1 MPTFAFT
8 AKTADGKTVSN
19 TLEADSPLTVRQRL
33 SDQGMTATKIQPA
46 KAKKATA
53 VTTGPNMK
61 ADPLD
66 RFQRVKLSDLS
77 LFCRQFSTLIDAGVS
92 LVRCLDVLTEQS
104 QSSKLRRII
113 ADLRYEVESGNSLSK
128 AMAKYPTTF
137 SNLFIGLIRAGE
149 VGGVLEESLQRLSSF
164 LEKDVE
170 LRRKVKAALTYPIIV
185 SLAAIGIVL
194 FLTMR
199 IVPEF
204 AKMFKDL
211 GLKSLPPMTEALMTF
226 SDFMVHKFYI
236 VALGVFLFWV
246 AFKMFTRTK
255 FGRRAWDRFKLK
267 IPVFGKLT
275 HKVALARFSRTL
287 ATLLSSG
294 VPILQALETVAG
306 TVGNEVISDAILD
319 ARARVREGDVISE
332 PLRKSKMFPPMVVQ
346 MIAIG
351 QESGALDTM
360 LAKIADYYDQ
370 EVDAAIASLT
380 AAIEP
385 MLIIFLGF
393 TVGFI
398 VIAMFMPLVA
408 LVQGLSG
415 GDSDDATAKSE

>member
-1 MPTFAFT
+1 MPTFAYVAKGADGKRLT
-8 AKTADGKTVSN
+8 GTSEATTPQELRTRLAEQGMQVQNVKPAKAAAAAKTASSG
-19 TLEADSPLTVRQRL
+19 
-33 SDQGMTATKIQPA
+33 A
-46 KAKKATA
+46 KS
-53 VTTGPNMK
+53 GGF
-61 ADPLD
+61 LD
-66 RFQRVKLSDLS
+66 RFQRVKLTDLS
-77 LFCRQFSTLIDAGVS
+77 IFCRQFSTMIDAGVS
-92 LVRCLDVLTEQS
+92 LVRCLDVLSEQS
-104 QSSKLRRII
+104 QSPKMRRII

-128 AMAKYPTTF
+128 AMSKYPTTF

-170 LRRKVKAALTYPIIV
+170 LRRKVKSALTYPTLV
-185 SLAAIGIVL
+185 SVVALGIVL
-194 FLTMR
+194 FLTIF
-199 IVPEF
+199 IVPQF
-204 AKMFKDL
+204 MKMFTDL
-211 GLKSLPPMTEALMTF
+211 GLKDFPAMTSALMTF

-236 VALGVFLFWV
+236 VAIIV
-246 AFKMFTRTK
+246 AVTVVAAKMFGRTK
-255 FGRRAWDRFKLK
+255 VGRRFFDRVKLK
-267 IPVFGKLT
+267 MPVFGKLN

-294 VPILQALETVAG
+294 VPILSAMETVAG
-306 TVGNEVISDAILD
+306 TVSNEIISDAILD

-360 LAKIADYYDQ
+360 LSKIADFYDQ

-385 MLIIFLGF
+385 ILIVFLGV

-398 VIAMFMPLVA
+398 VIAMFMPLVG
-408 LVQGLSG
+408 LINGLSG
-415 GDSDDATAKSE
+415 NDSGSKDGGE